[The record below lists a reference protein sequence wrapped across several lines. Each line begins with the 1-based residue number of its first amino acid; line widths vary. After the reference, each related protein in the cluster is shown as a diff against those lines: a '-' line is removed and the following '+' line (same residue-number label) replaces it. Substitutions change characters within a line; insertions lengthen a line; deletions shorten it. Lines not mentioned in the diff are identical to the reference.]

1 MTEVWLY
8 NYAMS
13 ETPLA
18 PLVLLHV
25 PAGHEI
31 DPQALDSL
39 KTYAGARYGAS
50 VLVNPRLQPKSD
62 HRPLLLGHWGSS
74 LPGTVLA
81 DLEPLIG
88 RVFFN
93 LDWLADVI

>member
-1 MTEVWLY
+1 
-8 NYAMS
+8 MS

-18 PLVLLHV
+18 PLVLLHI

-31 DPQALDSL
+31 DPQALDAL
-39 KTYAGARYGAS
+39 KAHAGEQYGAS
-50 VLVNPRLQPKSD
+50 VLVNPRLLPKTD
-62 HRPLLLGHWGSS
+62 HRPLLLGHWGRA
-74 LPGTVLA
+74 LPGQVLA
-81 DLEPLIG
+81 ELEPLIA

>member
-1 MTEVWLY
+1 
-8 NYAMS
+8 MS

-25 PAGHEI
+25 PAGHEV
-31 DPQALDSL
+31 DPQALDDL
-39 KTYAGARYGAS
+39 KAHAAARYGAS
-50 VLVNPRLQPKSD
+50 VLVNPRLQPRSD
-62 HRPLLLGHWGSS
+62 HRPLLLGHWGRT
-74 LPGTVLA
+74 LPGQVLA
-81 DLEPLIG
+81 DLEPLIA